1 MNTEGNCPIWGT
13 KAETQ
18 SGCGKQEL
26 VVNSPRA
33 GGRYCVTAEAKE
45 LLKGLGDI
53 EKARLTSWLVK
64 QRWLG
69 VECPKIDDK
78 TINDEEYGQSL
89 SHSERMNRLLK
100 HIEQNPMDGTLR
112 SQARV
117 ISRRRGSPE
126 VANTEPDYQNTEP
139 DYQKALAVSESIDRT
154 GLLDLLDSMREKEW
168 LKDPY
173 HEYEG
178 GEFPKSGSVRITA
191 KGHEHLEELRKAM
204 PNSSKVFVAMWFD
217 RSMSKAWE
225 KGIKPAIRDSGYEP
239 FRVDEAED
247 AGRIDDRIIAEI
259 RRSGFIVAD
268 LTHGAEGARGSVYYE
283 AGFAHGLG
291 KPVIFTCRKDLIEKI
306 HFDIR
311 QYYHILWEKPED
323 LRTKLANRISAV
335 VGDGPARNIKK
346 QAGE

>member
-13 KAETQ
+13 KAEIQ
-18 SGCGKQEL
+18 SGRETQEL

-33 GGRYCVTAEAKE
+33 GGSYCVTAEAKE
-45 LLKGLGDI
+45 LLKGFGDI
-53 EKARLTSWLVK
+53 EKTRLTSWLVK

-100 HIEQNPMDGTLR
+100 HIEQKGAEGVLKK
-112 SQARV
+112 QAK
-117 ISRRRGSPE
+117 IFSRNASPQ
-126 VANTEPDYQNTEP
+126 VANYKPDYQEI
-139 DYQKALAVSESIDRT
+139 LAVSESTDRAE
-154 GLLDLLDSMREKEW
+154 LLDLLDSMREKEW
-168 LKDPY
+168 VKDPY
-173 HEYEG
+173 KEYNG

-191 KGHEHLEELRKAM
+191 KGHEHLEELRKAT
-204 PNSSKVFVAMWFD
+204 PNSSQVFVAMWFD
-217 RSMSKAWE
+217 ESMSEAWE

-239 FRVDEAED
+239 FRIDEAED

-259 RRSGFIVAD
+259 RRSRFIVTD
-268 LTHGAEGARGSVYYE
+268 LTHGAEGARGGVYYE

-291 KPVIFTCRKDLIEKI
+291 KPVIFTCRKDLIEKV

-311 QYYHILWEKPED
+311 QYNHILWEKPED
-323 LRTKLANRISAV
+323 LRTNLANRISAV